1 MSPRHDF
8 SEGGLIQSQLSKY
21 YDFATKEAGG
31 KKETHFYLFVPNYN
45 KLDIRIFLNS

>member
-1 MSPRHDF
+1 LKIKSGINGVSPRHDF

-31 KKETHFYLFVPNYN
+31 KKKLIFIYLFQIIIN
-45 KLDIRIFLNS
+45 